1 MGGDFVKCCFC
12 PGPCQTFS
20 FILLS
25 PGVTLC
31 VFGLQT
37 ARGTS
42 ERENVFTH
50 ADCLSARVTDTDPFK
65 AGLPRRPDRMN
76 YTQNTSEETKSVSK
90 T

>member
-1 MGGDFVKCCFC
+1 MGRGPRSGEGRPVGGDFVKCCFC

-50 ADCLSARVTDTDPFK
+50 TDCLSARVTDTDLFK
-65 AGLPRRPDRMN
+65 AEPPRRPDRMN
-76 YTQNTSEETKSVSK
+76 
-90 T
+90 